1 MKIYTKTGDHGD
13 TGLLGGKRISKDSL
27 RIEAIGQVDELN
39 ATIGLASAHISMP
52 QIQEMLNQIQQD
64 LFTVGA
70 DLATPINI
78 QKSSAIRLLP
88 SQTQELE
95 SWIDK
100 LQAKLPQLKNFILPG
115 GSISAAQIHFSRT
128 ICRRAER
135 VIVSLNSKEKLNLAL
150 IPYLNRLSDFL
161 FVLARYLNHHQKVKE
176 EKWQA

>member
-78 QKSSAIRLLP
+78 QKSTAIRLRP
-88 SQTQELE
+88 SKTQELE

-100 LQAKLPQLKNFILPG
+100 LQSKLPQLKNFILPG
-115 GSISAAQIHFSRT
+115 GSIPAAQIHLSRT